1 MGFVLIDDNSLF
13 IEIEQ
18 LGWNKPRSFSGFFY
32 IDFSKN
38 DEFLCKSTT
47 GNSLLYQ
54 HWTYQRY
61 TGTSLA
67 TGSTPITSGSVSK
80 LSECWDLCG
89 TTSACAAFLYDEN
102 TSICSI
108 FENTHV
114 DNVTKNQIYF
124 VVRNRVQ
131 YSDALSKTFR

>member
-1 MGFVLIDDNSLF
+1 MGFVLIDDKSLF

-32 IDFSKN
+32 IDFSEN
-38 DEFLCKSTT
+38 DEFLCKFYNRKFLTLPT
-47 GNSLLYQ
+47 LDLPTIYGDILG
-54 HWTYQRY
+54 HRFY
-61 TGTSLA
+61 TNNVGLGFETFRML
-67 TGSTPITSGSVSK
+67 G
-80 LSECWDLCG
+80 LCG